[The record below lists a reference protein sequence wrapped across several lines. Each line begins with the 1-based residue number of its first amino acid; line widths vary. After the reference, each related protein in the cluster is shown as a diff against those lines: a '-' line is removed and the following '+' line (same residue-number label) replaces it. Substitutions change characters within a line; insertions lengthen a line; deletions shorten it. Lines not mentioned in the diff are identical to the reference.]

1 MSADPL
7 PRLSSSLLAGP
18 LTRDVILADGST
30 LRLRAPG
37 PEDYD
42 DVKAFYDRL
51 SPESRYMRFHG
62 TVGTDIPSR
71 YVVEASGVDRVA
83 LICRHGD
90 RVVAI
95 ANYDRLL
102 EPGVA
107 EIAFA
112 VADDFRRR
120 WTATRLLE
128 QLAAIAAERG
138 IRRFDAEVLA
148 DQPRG
153 ARRLQGGR
161 VQGSAPGRR
170 GRGHVDARRHTERER
185 VGADRRTRPRRRG
198 GVDAIGSR
206 PDFDRDRGRIG
217 RPWRI
222 PAPRS
227 CQTCWTAIFKASRCQ
242 STERAV

>member
-1 MSADPL
+1 MSPDPV
-7 PRLSSSLLAGP
+7 PDRSSTVTTELLV
-18 LTRDVILADGST
+18 RDVILADGSSCACG
-30 LRLRAPG
+30 APG

-51 SPESRYMRFHG
+51 SPESRVHALPWGRC
-62 TVGTDIPSR
+62 GTDIPSR

-90 RVVAI
+90 RVVAV

-138 IRRFDAEVLA
+138 IRRFYAEVLA
-148 DQPRG
+148 ITRG
-153 ARRLQGGR
+153 ARRLSRSAGFEVRRQGDGGEVMVVLDITPSESVWERIDERDHAGAVASMRSVLAPASIAIVGASETRGPWRRGAVKRAGRPFSRGGR
-161 VQGSAPGRR
+161 SDQR
-170 GRGHVDARRHTERER
+170 
-185 VGADRRTRPRRRG
+185 
-198 GVDAIGSR
+198 
-206 PDFDRDRGRIG
+206 
-217 RPWRI
+217 
-222 PAPRS
+222 
-227 CQTCWTAIFKASRCQ
+227 
-242 STERAV
+242 

>member
-1 MSADPL
+1 MSTGVSTGPL
-7 PRLSSSLLAGP
+7 PLPSSSLVARP

-62 TVGTDIPSR
+62 TVSTDLPSR

-83 LICRHGD
+83 LICRHGE
-90 RVVAI
+90 RVVAV
-95 ANYDRLL
+95 ANYERLL

-107 EIAFA
+107 ELAFA

-148 DQPRG
+148 VNHAALAVFKEAGLRFG
-153 ARRLQGGR
+153 AR
-161 VQGSAPGRR
+161 APG
-170 GRGHVDARRHTERER
+170 ARLR
-185 VGADRRTRPRRRG
+185 
-198 GVDAIGSR
+198 
-206 PDFDRDRGRIG
+206 
-217 RPWRI
+217 
-222 PAPRS
+222 
-227 CQTCWTAIFKASRCQ
+227 
-242 STERAV
+242 